1 MELEMTKQTKD
12 KERRQFR
19 RIVFTLDD
27 GIVGLLDPPGVKGGQ
42 PITAQVLNLSEG
54 GLQLTFNTV
63 LKQRIKEGD
72 RLLLTEIRGVDAAE
86 VIVNVDT
93 EVRWISRSQL
103 SEKIGLGCEFKN
115 LLKDAKQKIN
125 KIIEFW
131 YLQRIQADETGNQ
144 KKE

>member
-1 MELEMTKQTKD
+1 MTRQS
-12 KERRQFR
+12 KERRQFQ

-27 GIVGLLDPPGVKGGQ
+27 GIVGLLDPPGIKGGQ
-42 PITAQVLNLSEG
+42 PIAVQVLNLSEG
-54 GLQLTFNTV
+54 GLQLTFNTI

-72 RLLLTEIRGVDAAE
+72 RLLLTEIRGTRTAE

-115 LLKDAKQKIN
+115 LLDDTKQKIN

-131 YLQRIQADETGNQ
+131 YLQRIQTGEDGARQ
-144 KKE
+144 

>member
-1 MELEMTKQTKD
+1 MELEMTKQT

-72 RLLLTEIRGVDAAE
+72 RLLLTEIRGASAAE

-115 LLKDAKQKIN
+115 LLKDTRQKIN

-131 YLQRIQADETGNQ
+131 YLQRIQTDETDSQ
-144 KKE
+144 KK

>member
-1 MELEMTKQTKD
+1 MTKQT

-27 GIVGLLDPPGVKGGQ
+27 GIVGILDPPGVKGGQ

-72 RLLLTEIRGVDAAE
+72 RLLLTEIRGASTAE

-115 LLKDAKQKIN
+115 LLKDTRQKIN

-131 YLQRIQADETGNQ
+131 YLQRIQADETGSQ
-144 KKE
+144 KK

>member
-1 MELEMTKQTKD
+1 MMKQTK
-12 KERRQFR
+12 ERRHFR

-72 RLLLTEIRGVDAAE
+72 RLLLTEIRGSQTSE
-86 VIVNVDT
+86 VVVNVDT

-103 SEKIGLGCEFKN
+103 SEKIGIGCEFKN
-115 LLKDAKQKIN
+115 LLEDTKQKIN

-131 YLQRIQADETGNQ
+131 YLQRIQPGEISPQ
-144 KKE
+144 PK

>member
-1 MELEMTKQTKD
+1 MTKQT

-27 GIVGLLDPPGVKGGQ
+27 GIVGLLDPPGVNGGQ
-42 PITAQVLNLSEG
+42 PIAAQVLNLSEG

-72 RLLLTEIRGVDAAE
+72 RLLLSEIRGPRTAE
-86 VIVNVDT
+86 VIINVDT

-115 LLKDAKQKIN
+115 LLDDTKQKIN

-131 YLQRIQADETGNQ
+131 YLQRLQPNASDHQ
-144 KKE
+144 KK

>member
-1 MELEMTKQTKD
+1 MTKQI
-12 KERRQFR
+12 KERRQYKR
-19 RIVFTLDD
+19 VVFTLDD
-27 GIVGLLDPPGVKGGQ
+27 GIVGLLDPPGVNGGQ
-42 PITAQVLNLSEG
+42 PISAQVLNLSEG

-72 RLLLTEIRGVDAAE
+72 RLLLTEIRGHQTSE
-86 VIVNVDT
+86 VIINVDT

-115 LLKDAKQKIN
+115 LLEDTRQKIN

-131 YLQRIQADETGNQ
+131 YLQRIQPDDINQQ
-144 KKE
+144 KK

>member
-1 MELEMTKQTKD
+1 MELEMTKQT

-27 GIVGLLDPPGVKGGQ
+27 GIVGILDPPGVKGGQ

-72 RLLLTEIRGVDAAE
+72 RLLLTEIRGASTAE

-115 LLKDAKQKIN
+115 LLKDTRQKIN

-131 YLQRIQADETGNQ
+131 YLQRIQADETSSQ
-144 KKE
+144 